1 MISEIY
7 GVTPQARALV
17 FLLGLALC
25 FWTWTRLRKRALL
38 LSVGSILTAVG
49 FGLVCFSF
57 MPVAF
62 DFVAYRVGVKYPP
75 LLYLIVA
82 LLVLAGLLLH
92 LAARISWLDTR
103 CRRLTQEVSL
113 LNAELEARR
122 LGEHAGAADL
132 RGGR

>member
-7 GVTPQARALV
+7 GVTPQARVLV

-25 FWTWTRLRKRALL
+25 VWTWTRLRKRALL

-49 FGLVCFSF
+49 LGLICFSF

-62 DFVAYRVGVKYPP
+62 DYVAYRVGVKYPP
-75 LLYLIVA
+75 LLYLIIA

-92 LAARISWLDTR
+92 LAARISVLDTR

-113 LNAELEARR
+113 LTAEMETRNIERANPVDARSR
-122 LGEHAGAADL
+122 
-132 RGGR
+132 R